1 MSKFCSNCGKEV
13 NENAA
18 FCDGCGNAL
27 NNTPPQQ
34 APQEKTVE
42 IKGDFPIAQSKIP
55 LQLLDGEQLILQY
68 NVAIIA
74 GAAANG
80 MLSLTNKRILIKKDG
95 FGKASLKNPGLGLL
109 AGVVS
114 SAVTVIPEIKLSN
127 VASVQAN
134 KIRGQKGGVEIIT
147 KDGYTHKY
155 IFQSM
160 KMGSKEPINVRDSFV
175 SLIQSAIAKEC

>member
-1 MSKFCSNCGKEV
+1 MAKFCSNCGREV

-18 FCDGCGNAL
+18 FCEGCGKAL
-27 NNTPPQQ
+27 NNTQTQQ
-34 APQEKTVE
+34 ATQEKTVE
-42 IKGDFPIAQSKIP
+42 IKGDFPTAQSKIP
-55 LQLLDGEQLILQY
+55 LQLLDGEHLILQY

-80 MLSLTNKRILIKKDG
+80 ILSLTNKRILIKKDG
-95 FGKASLKNPGLGLL
+95 FGKSSLKGAGLL

-114 SAVTVIPEIKLSN
+114 STVTVIPEIKLSN
-127 VASVQAN
+127 IVSVQAN
-134 KIRGQKGGVEIIT
+134 KIRGQKGGVEVIT

-160 KMGSKEPINVRDSFV
+160 KLGSKEPINVRDSFV
-175 SLIQSAIAKEC
+175 SLIQSAISKEC